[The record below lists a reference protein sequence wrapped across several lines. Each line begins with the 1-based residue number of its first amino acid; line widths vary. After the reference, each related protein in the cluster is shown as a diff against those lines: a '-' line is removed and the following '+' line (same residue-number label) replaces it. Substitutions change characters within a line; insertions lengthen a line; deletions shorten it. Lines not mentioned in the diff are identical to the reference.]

1 MFESAQRLTE
11 QIEALLQAIRAD
23 ARGRYACLLEPA
35 RVLFE
40 SAEPGWREAW
50 TLRRLVERQSA
61 ALFAVPGRMAS
72 GEAMEDVFDGW
83 RDDEFLLA
91 VINGRV
97 ALLVACPEAEALRER
112 VMPMLQALADRLFRY
127 EPRYRLDPQ
136 GRGFFFGRPR
146 LELVVMGGAQPQG

>member
-1 MFESAQRLTE
+1 MFESAQRLSE
-11 QIEALLQAIRAD
+11 QIEGLLEAIRTE
-23 ARGRYACLLEPA
+23 ARGRYACLLEPT

-40 SAEPGWREAW
+40 SVAPAWQEAW
-50 TLRRLVERQSA
+50 TLRRLVEQQGA

-72 GEAMEDVFDGW
+72 GEPMEDVFEGW

-97 ALLVACPEAEALRER
+97 ALLVACPDAEALRER
-112 VMPMLQALADRLFRY
+112 VMPMVQALADRLFRY

-146 LELVVMGGAQPQG
+146 LELVVIA